1 MKLTAIPPL
10 KINKGGVPMLYNI
23 LTVTPAPS
31 WVDVSWISSIAE
43 GITSVF
49 SVMTQPPVNIFI
61 GVGLLGTVVGLIKKF
76 MPHGR

>member
-1 MKLTAIPPL
+1 
-10 KINKGGVPMLYNI
+10 MLYNV
-23 LTVTPAPS
+23 LTTTPS
-31 WVDVSWISSIAE
+31 WVDVSWISAIAD
-43 GITSVF
+43 GISSVF